1 MCIVDALE
9 LNDSLK
15 KLRQKK
21 SDLVILC
28 GYLTVTVELTVS
40 LYSQ

>member
-1 MCIVDALE
+1 VDALE
-9 LNDSLK
+9 LNNSLK

-21 SDLVILC
+21 SDMVIC
-28 GYLTVTVELTVS
+28 GYLTVIVELTVS